1 MKPELPKISN
11 QIKLDDVEQVL
22 EKNFSSLVGKF
33 YIFQLEWMNRSYQ
46 KFKDHD
52 KNIILSFLVLKTLNF
67 SANHLTK
74 MSMNEYY
81 SKDIIEIEK
90 FNISDIS
97 KNLNISKETCRRK
110 ILELENENV
119 IIRRE
124 KKITI
129 DRSKSSFGSNAP
141 PIDSIKSVSN
151 VLNIGF
157 KILFQNKI
165 LNKVLS
171 SAEIEKNIIENFSY
185 AWKFFLEMQILNYQR
200 WKATYN
206 DLETFHIFS
215 ICVLNQEIE
224 LRKSLNLH
232 TMAIKRIDYFKKISN
247 HQTQGINAMSISE
260 MSSIPR
266 STVVRKLKFLLKK
279 KIVCIDKKKLY
290 YVTPGKKAYE
300 TADTVT
306 KSFSIFTTKIF
317 NLIML

>member
-1 MKPELPKISN
+1 MKTELPKISN
-11 QIKLDDVEQVL
+11 QIKLEDVEQIL

-33 YIFQLEWMNRSYQ
+33 YIFQLEWLNRSYQ

-52 KNIILSFLVLKTLNF
+52 KNLILSFLILKTLNF
-67 SANHLTK
+67 YANHLTK
-74 MSMNEYY
+74 ISMNEYY

-110 ILELENENV
+110 ILELENEDV

-129 DRSKSSFGSNAP
+129 DRSKSSFRPHKP
-141 PIDSIKSVSN
+141 PLDSIKSISN
-151 VLNIGF
+151 VLNIAL

-206 DLETFHIFS
+206 DLETFHIFG
-215 ICVLNQEIE
+215 ICVVNQEIE
-224 LRKSLNLH
+224 LRKSLNLD
-232 TMAIKRIDYFKKISN
+232 TKAIKRMDYFKKISD
-247 HQTQGINAMSISE
+247 HQNQGINAMSISE

-266 STVVRKLKFLLKK
+266 GTVVRKLKFLLKK
-279 KIVCIDKKKLY
+279 KMVHIDKKKHY
-290 YVTPGKKAYE
+290 HI
-300 TADTVT
+300 TADEKIYQTGDAT
-306 KSFSIFTTKIF
+306 AKSFSIFTTKIF

>member
-1 MKPELPKISN
+1 M
-11 QIKLDDVEQVL
+11 
-22 EKNFSSLVGKF
+22 
-33 YIFQLEWMNRSYQ
+33 
-46 KFKDHD
+46 
-52 KNIILSFLVLKTLNF
+52 
-67 SANHLTK
+67 
-74 MSMNEYY
+74 
-81 SKDIIEIEK
+81 
-90 FNISDIS
+90 
-97 KNLNISKETCRRK
+97 
-110 ILELENENV
+110 
-119 IIRRE
+119 
-124 KKITI
+124 
-129 DRSKSSFGSNAP
+129 
-141 PIDSIKSVSN
+141 
-151 VLNIGF
+151 
-157 KILFQNKI
+157 
-165 LNKVLS
+165 S

-232 TMAIKRIDYFKKISN
+232 TMAIKSIDYFKKISN

-260 MSSIPR
+260 MSSIP
-266 STVVRKLKFLLKK
+266 KK

>member
-1 MKPELPKISN
+1 VKSELTKISS

-22 EKNFSSLVGKF
+22 EKNFSSLAGKF

-67 SANHLTK
+67 YANDLTK

-110 ILELENENV
+110 ILELENEDV

-141 PIDSIKSVSN
+141 QIDSIKSVSN
-151 VLNIGF
+151 VLNIAL

-171 SAEIEKNIIENFSY
+171 SAEIEKNIIEKFSY
-185 AWKFFLEMQILNYQR
+185 SWKFFLEMQILNYQR

-206 DLETFHIFS
+206 DLETFHIFV
-215 ICVLNQEIE
+215 ICVVNQEIE

-232 TMAIKRIDYFKKISN
+232 TMPIKRMDYFKKISD
-247 HQTQGINAMSISE
+247 HQIRGITAMSISE
-260 MSSIPR
+260 ISSIPR
-266 STVVRKLKFLLKK
+266 STVVRKLNFLLKK

-317 NLIML
+317 NLIVL